1 MARLRNNQ
9 VSVLL
14 PEGWEDGTIYSFLGP
29 ERSGSRSIIS
39 LSSNSPNG
47 NAGSLEDY
55 AKLHSAQVIESYG
68 DAETLLEESRQLAS
82 GRTVFEI
89 SFRYGAGSNT
99 TYISLAYMIENGNGY
114 TFQVRSDRASR
125 QVSRA
130 AFVQLLESFTPIK

>member
-39 LSSNSPNG
+39 VGSNSPNG
-47 NAGSLEDY
+47 NAASLEDY
-55 AKLHSAQVIESYG
+55 AKLHSTQVIESYG

-89 SFRYGAGSNT
+89 SFRYGVGSNT

-130 AFVQLLESFTPIK
+130 AFLQLLESFTPIK

>member
-1 MARLRNNQ
+1 MARLKNNQ

-39 LSSNSPNG
+39 VGSISPNG
-47 NAGSLEDY
+47 NAASLEDY
-55 AKLHSAQVIESYG
+55 ARLHSTQVIESYG

-89 SFRYGAGSNT
+89 SFRFGTGSNT
-99 TYISLAYMIENGNGY
+99 TYISLAYIIENGNGY

>member
-14 PEGWEDGTIYSFLGP
+14 PDGWEDGTIYSFLGP
-29 ERSGSRSIIS
+29 ERSGGRSLITV
-39 LSSNSPNG
+39 SSNSA
-47 NAGSLEDY
+47 AGSAASLEDY
-55 AKLHSAQVIESYG
+55 ARLRSAHVIGSYG

-89 SFRYGAGSNT
+89 SFRCGAGYGT
-99 TYISLAYMIENGNGY
+99 TYTSLAYMIENGNGY

-125 QVSRA
+125 QLSRA
-130 AFVQLLESFTPIK
+130 AFLQMLESFTPTK